1 MTCERATLGQ
11 KGIRVVHGILEK
23 AFKVHISDSPSS
35 FREECSGG
43 SCGRLLQHMVGN
55 FEYKTDKSS

>member
-23 AFKVHISDSPSS
+23 VFKVHISDSPSS

-43 SCGRLLQHMVGN
+43 RTL
-55 FEYKTDKSS
+55 